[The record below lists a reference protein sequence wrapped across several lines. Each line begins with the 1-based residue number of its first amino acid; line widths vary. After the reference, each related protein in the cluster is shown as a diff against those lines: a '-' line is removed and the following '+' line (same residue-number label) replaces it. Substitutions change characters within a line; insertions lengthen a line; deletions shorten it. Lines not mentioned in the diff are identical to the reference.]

1 VTLTTDLGCHE
12 LSNSQLVAA
21 DIEEQLRLLE
31 SAVVH
36 ANDAIVITTANRLDA
51 PFDAQ
56 IVYVNEAFTRM
67 SGYCATEAIGKT
79 PRLLQGKLTDR
90 TQLNKIR
97 VALQSKLPVTAEL
110 INYHKN
116 GSTYWVEANIL
127 PIADCEGKVTHFV
140 SVQRDITKRK
150 HTEEELQNS
159 EKKFL
164 GIFNGT
170 FQFMVLLT
178 PEGILLEAN
187 KTALDFGGLQPQ
199 EVIGR
204 LFWETRWWATSSETQ
219 NQLKAAIAFAVN
231 SEFVRYEVDLLG
243 VDDTVAS
250 FDFSLRALKDDSGK
264 VVMLLAEG
272 RNINQLKQAQ
282 AKLERRVEELTQALQ
297 QTLQK
302 HDCDRAE
309 ITLKES
315 EQGYQTIA
323 AVLPVGIFKTD
334 AFGNCL
340 YVNKRWCEI
349 TGLTLEEAMNHG
361 WERALHPDDRER
373 IVQEWYQAAVHNL
386 PFSCEYRFQ
395 RPDGSI
401 SWVVGQSVAEQTD
414 TGEVIAYIGTIT
426 DISDRKH
433 TEAALKQSEERFRN
447 LIETS
452 SDLIWEVDENA
463 AYTYVSPKVS
473 DILGYQPEEILG
485 KVPLELM
492 PPYKRDS
499 IAELFFEIFS
509 KQKPFECLENINI
522 HKHGYPVVLE
532 TNGVPIF
539 DREGNF
545 RGYRGISRDVTERNQ
560 AQAALQETQQQ
571 LQAIL
576 DNSPA
581 VIYLMD
587 LQNRFLLI
595 NRQYEQLFHT
605 TKAEIVG
612 KSLYDVFPGEVASKF
627 AANNHHVFTSGE
639 YLEVEEVAPQ
649 TDGEHIYL
657 SVKFPLK
664 DINGVPYAICG
675 ISTDITDRK
684 RAEESLVSFRKAI
697 ESSSDAIGLIDIDG
711 EEIYVN
717 PAFVEL
723 FEYTLAELQAAGGIL
738 ALYPHQAE
746 CQKIFA
752 AVNSDR
758 SWRGEVKMKTCRG
771 RILDIYLRADA
782 IKDATG
788 KIIGTVSIH
797 TDITERKQAEASL
810 RLRDRVIAASTNGIA
825 IADVR
830 LPQLPIIY
838 VNSAFENIT
847 GYSIEE
853 IIGQSSCLIQS
864 ANLNQIA
871 AQEINTAI
879 KQAKNCTVVLR
890 SSRKDGS
897 LFWNELS
904 IFPVFDADGTYTHY
918 VSIQNDITN
927 RKQAEAALLLSQARL
942 QYLLS
947 STPAIIYTC
956 KPDSDYGITF
966 ISDNITAMM
975 GYKAWEFIEDSSFW
989 INHIH
994 PDDVTRVLSEVSKI
1008 FDQGENS
1015 YEYRFLHKDGSYR
1028 WVYDQA
1034 KLVLWDDAGNPIE
1047 IVGYRADITKH
1058 KQLEKELR
1066 TALEKEKE
1074 LNELKSRFITMTSH
1088 EFRTPLSTILSSS
1101 ELLEHYRH
1109 KWTEEKLLL
1118 HIHRIQT
1125 AVKHMTDMLND
1136 VLVIGKVDV
1145 GKLEFRPVP
1154 LDLVQYCRNL
1164 LEELQVDIDPQCAIA
1179 LNCDYEFIPCC
1190 MDEKLLGYILRNLL
1204 LNAKKYSPNNSNIK
1218 FALTCQEGQ
1227 AVFEIQD
1234 RGIGIP
1240 PGDLPHLF
1248 ESFHRAANVGNIQGT
1263 GLGLA
1268 IVKKCV
1274 DIHKGEIKVISEL
1287 EVGTTFIVALPLK
1300 NV

>member
-1 VTLTTDLGCHE
+1 MALTTDLGCHE
-12 LSNSQLVAA
+12 LGGSQLVAA
-21 DIEEQLRLLE
+21 GTEEQLRLLE
-31 SAVVH
+31 SVVVH
-36 ANDAIVITTANRLDA
+36 ANDAIVITTADRLDA
-51 PFDAQ
+51 PFGPQ
-56 IVYVNEAFTRM
+56 IVYINEAFTRM

-79 PRLLQGKLTDR
+79 PRLLQGELTDR
-90 TQLNKIR
+90 TQLNRIR
-97 VALQSKLPVTAEL
+97 VALQNRLPVTAEL

-116 GSTYWVEANIL
+116 GSAYWVEINIA
-127 PIADCEGKVTHFV
+127 PITDCEGKVTHFV
-140 SVQRDITKRK
+140 SVQRDITERK
-150 HTEEELQNS
+150 HTEEELQNTNR
-159 EKKFL
+159 KFR

-178 PEGILLEAN
+178 PEGIVLEAN
-187 KTALDFGGLQPQ
+187 QTALDFGGLQPQ

-204 LFWETRWWATSSETQ
+204 PFWETHWWAISTPIQ
-219 NQLKAAIAFAVN
+219 NQLKAAIALAVKN
-231 SEFVRYEVDLLG
+231 EFVRYEVDLLG
-243 VDDTVAS
+243 AGDTVAS
-250 FDFSLRALKDDSGK
+250 FDFCVRSLKDDSGK

-272 RNINQLKQAQ
+272 QNITQLKQAQ
-282 AKLERRVEELTQALQ
+282 VELERLEISRQ
-297 QTLQK
+297 QIQETLQK
-302 HDCDRAE
+302 QDCAE
-309 ITLKES
+309 IALQES
-315 EQGYQTIA
+315 ERRYQTIA
-323 AVLPVGIFKTD
+323 AVLPVGIFRTD
-334 AFGNCL
+334 VMGNCL
-340 YVNKRWCEI
+340 YVNHRWCEI
-349 TGLTLEEAMNHG
+349 TGLTPEEATGHG
-361 WERALHPDDRER
+361 WERMLHPDDRER
-373 IVQEWYQAAVHNL
+373 IIQDWYQAAAHNL
-386 PFSCEYRFQ
+386 PFSSEYRFQ

-401 SWVVGQSVAEQTD
+401 SWVVGQSVAERTD
-414 TGEVIAYIGTIT
+414 TGEIIAYIGTIT
-426 DISDRKH
+426 EISDRKH
-433 TEAALKQSEERFRN
+433 TEEALKQSEERFRN

-485 KVPLELM
+485 KIPLQLM
-492 PPYKRDS
+492 PQYKRDS
-499 IAELFFEIFS
+499 IAQLFFEIVS
-509 KQKPFECLENINI
+509 QQKAFECLENINL
-522 HKHGYPVVLE
+522 HKNGHPVVLE

-539 DREGNF
+539 DREGKF

-560 AQAALQETQQQ
+560 AQAALQATQQQ

-581 VIYLMD
+581 VIYLTD
-587 LQNRFLLI
+587 TQNRFLLI
-595 NRQYEQLFHT
+595 NRQYEQLFHI

-612 KSLYDVFPGEVASKF
+612 KSVYDVFPHEFASKF
-627 AANNHHVFTSGE
+627 AANNHNVFTTGE
-639 YLEVEEVAPQ
+639 HLEVEEVAPQ

-664 DINGVPYAICG
+664 DGNGVPYAICG

-684 RAEESLVSFRKAI
+684 RVEESLVRFRKAI
-697 ESSSDAIGLIDIDG
+697 ESSSDAIGLIDNGGEQID
-711 EEIYVN
+711 VN

-723 FEYTLAELQAAGGIL
+723 FEYTLAELQAAGGML

-746 CQKIFA
+746 YQKIFA
-752 AVNSDR
+752 AVESGH
-758 SWRGEVKMKTCRG
+758 SWRGEVKMKTRRG
-771 RILDIYLRADA
+771 EILDIYLRADA
-782 IKDATG
+782 IKDVTG

-810 RLRDRVIAASTNGIA
+810 RLRDRVIAASTNGIV

-864 ANLNQIA
+864 ADLNQIE

-879 KQAKNCTVVLR
+879 KQAKNCTVILR
-890 SSRKDGS
+890 NYRQDGS

-904 IFPVFDADGTYTHY
+904 IFPVFDADGIYTHY
-918 VSIQNDITN
+918 VGIQNDITN

-947 STPAIIYTC
+947 STPAIIYSC
-956 KPDSDYGITF
+956 KPDGDYGVTF
-966 ISDNITAMM
+966 ISDNITAVM
-975 GYKAWEFIEDSSFW
+975 GYEAREFVEDSSFW

-994 PDDVTRVLSEVSKI
+994 PDDLARVLTEVSKI

-1015 YEYRFLHKDGSYR
+1015 YEYRFLHSDGEYR

-1034 KLVLWDDAGNPIE
+1034 KLVLWDDAGNPVE
-1047 IVGYRADITKH
+1047 IVGYRADITKY
-1058 KQLEKELR
+1058 KQLEQELR

-1136 VLVIGKVDV
+1136 VLVIGKVEV

-1154 LDLVQYCRNL
+1154 LDLVEYCCNL
-1164 LEELQVDIDPQCAIA
+1164 LEELQIDIDPQCAIA
-1179 LNCDYEFIPCC
+1179 FNCEYKFIPGC

-1204 LNAKKYSPNNSNIK
+1204 SNARKYSPNHRIVK
-1218 FALTCQEGQ
+1218 FTLTCQQEQ
-1227 AVFEIQD
+1227 AVFEIKDQ
-1234 RGIGIP
+1234 GIGIP
-1240 PGDLPHLF
+1240 SEDLPHLF

-1274 DIHKGEIKVISEL
+1274 DIHRGEITVNSEL
-1287 EVGTTFIVALPLK
+1287 EAGTTFTVALPL
-1300 NV
+1300 NNI